1 MSNFN
6 KVVLVG
12 NLVTDPELKEIG
24 DNNSVVRFRMAINR
38 RYTTKSGEKKE
49 DTTYIDCEMWG
60 PRAGVIAEYVKKA
73 DPILVE
79 GHLKQENWENKYG
92 EQRSKILVSIEDFE
106 FLQRRNSEQKESSE
120 KSTVKTSK
128 KIGSSKSSEKNLE
141 DIPF

>member
-12 NLVTDPELKEIG
+12 NLVSDPELKEIG

-49 DTTYIDCEMWG
+49 ETTYIDCEMWG
-60 PRAGVIAEYVKKA
+60 SRAGVISEYLKKS

-79 GHLKQENWENKYG
+79 GHLKQENWENKDG
-92 EQRSKILVSIEDFE
+92 EKRSKILVSIEDFRAIHSKAN
-106 FLQRRNSEQKESSE
+106 QSHRKRSQKSLL
-120 KSTVKTSK
+120 
-128 KIGSSKSSEKNLE
+128 KSSLIFRTSHSNV
-141 DIPF
+141 FN

>member
-12 NLVTDPELKEIG
+12 NLVSDPELKEIG

-49 DTTYIDCEMWG
+49 ETTYIDCEMWG
-60 PRAGVIAEYVKKA
+60 ARAGVISEYVKKA

-79 GHLKQENWENKYG
+79 GHLKQENWENKDG
-92 EQRSKILVSIEDFE
+92 EKRSKILVSIEDFE
-106 FLQRRNSEQKESSE
+106 FLSRRGGGGGEEQKEEPRASQ
-120 KSTVKTSK
+120 KTS
-128 KIGSSKSSEKNLE
+128 SKVNKNQSDLQ

>member
-12 NLVTDPELKEIG
+12 NLVSDPELKEIG

-49 DTTYIDCEMWG
+49 ETTYIDCEMWG
-60 PRAGVIAEYVKKA
+60 SRAGVISEYLKKS

-79 GHLKQENWENKYG
+79 GHLKQENWENKDG
-92 EQRSKILVSIEDFE
+92 EKRSKILVSIEDFE
-106 FLQRRNSEQKESSE
+106 FLSRRGSGDEPKSEP
-120 KSTVKTSK
+120 KSAQKTSSKVTK
-128 KIGSSKSSEKNLE
+128 KQSDLQ

>member
-79 GHLKQENWENKYG
+79 GHLKQENWENKDG
-92 EQRSKILVSIEDFE
+92 EKRSKILVSIEDFE

>member
-12 NLVTDPELKEIG
+12 NLVSDPELKEIG

-49 DTTYIDCEMWG
+49 ETTYIDCEMWG
-60 PRAGVIAEYVKKA
+60 SRAGVISEYLKKS

-79 GHLKQENWENKYG
+79 GHLKQENWENKDG
-92 EQRSKILVSIEDFE
+92 EKRSKILVSIEDFE
-106 FLQRRNSEQKESSE
+106 FLSKRGSGDSQQSESKPSQKITK
-120 KSTVKTSK
+120 KSTQKQSD
-128 KIGSSKSSEKNLE
+128 LQ

>member
-12 NLVTDPELKEIG
+12 NLVSDPELKEIG

-49 DTTYIDCEMWG
+49 ETTYIDCEMWG
-60 PRAGVIAEYVKKA
+60 SRAGVISEYLKKS

-79 GHLKQENWENKYG
+79 GHLKQENWENKDG
-92 EQRSKILVSIEDFE
+92 EKRSKILVSIEDFE
-106 FLQRRNSEQKESSE
+106 FLSRRGGGDEQKTET
-120 KSTVKTSK
+120 KAAQKTGSK
-128 KIGSSKSSEKNLE
+128 VNKKQSDLQ